1 MGSTRL
7 TETRYYDNQAV
18 WATELRHRVKFVGL
32 KNVGEGMVG
41 KEEEDSLDN
50 PMQGAVQYVLH
61 HSLQA
66 HSSYAAGRL

>member
-1 MGSTRL
+1 M
-7 TETRYYDNQAV
+7 
-18 WATELRHRVKFVGL
+18 GL